1 MFKPTK
7 LTEKN
12 HTKKTYSQKKRKKQA
27 ENKMIDC
34 LVVAN
39 QEEPVVANKRRET
52 DK

>member
-12 HTKKTYSQKKRKKQA
+12 HTKKLIRKNEKKQA

>member
-7 LTEKN
+7 LTEK
-12 HTKKTYSQKKRKKQA
+12 KTQKTDSQKNEKKQA

-34 LVVAN
+34 LAVAN

>member
-7 LTEKN
+7 LTEK
-12 HTKKTYSQKKRKKQA
+12 KKHKKLIRKNEKKQA
-27 ENKMIDC
+27 KNKMIDC

>member
-7 LTEKN
+7 LTEKK
-12 HTKKTYSQKKRKKQA
+12 HKKLIRKKKTKKKQA

-39 QEEPVVANKRRET
+39 QKEPVVANKRRET

>member
-7 LTEKN
+7 LTER
-12 HTKKTYSQKKRKKQA
+12 KKTQKTDSQKKA

>member
-7 LTEKN
+7 LTEKK
-12 HTKKTYSQKKRKKQA
+12 TYKKLIRKKTKNKQA
-27 ENKMIDC
+27 ESKMIDC

>member
-7 LTEKN
+7 LTEK
-12 HTKKTYSQKKRKKQA
+12 KTQKNDSQKKNEKKQA

>member
-1 MFKPTK
+1 MFKPTN
-7 LTEKN
+7 LTEK
-12 HTKKTYSQKKRKKQA
+12 KTQKTESQKRKKSKQK
-27 ENKMIDC
+27 KMIDC

>member
-7 LTEKN
+7 LTEKK
-12 HTKKTYSQKKRKKQA
+12 HKKLNRKNEKKQA